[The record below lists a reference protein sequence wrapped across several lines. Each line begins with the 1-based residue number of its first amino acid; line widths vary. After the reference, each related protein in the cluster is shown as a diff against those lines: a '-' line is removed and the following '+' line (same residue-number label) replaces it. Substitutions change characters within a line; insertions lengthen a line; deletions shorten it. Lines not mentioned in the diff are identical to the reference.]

1 MLRSVPERNAF
12 RNTRFINRTPKSLFA
27 CEEILNSAALLACV
41 EPIASSLSHLSSCSD
56 VARIKSKPSGSRA
69 KVKIVFS
76 RSHGTMTSEKKSTT
90 TVWNFRTGI
99 SIRTRIFR
107 ICEPESCRSHGL
119 DSLSDL
125 QQLGRGC
132 LGGGTAIAPTA
143 SGPGNFGARPYLWTI
158 LPHSRRRMIPP
169 AVRRLLAQDRQLVDK

>member
-12 RNTRFINRTPKSLFA
+12 RNTRFINRSPKSLFA

-76 RSHGTMTSEKKSTT
+76 RSHGTMTSEKKLTT
-90 TVWNFRTGI
+90 TVWSFRTGI
-99 SIRTRIFR
+99 SIRTRIFP
-107 ICEPESCRSHGL
+107 ICEPESCRSEGL
-119 DSLSDL
+119 GSLFDPAARMRL
-125 QQLGRGC
+125 FGR
-132 LGGGTAIAPTA
+132 GTAIAPTWFRLGGTLA
-143 SGPGNFGARPYLWTI
+143 KETISGQF
-158 LPHSRRRMIPP
+158 LPLSRRRMILA

>member
-1 MLRSVPERNAF
+1 MNLALMFSPYAAECSGTQRFSKY
-12 RNTRFINRTPKSLFA
+12 RFINRSPKSLFA
-27 CEEILNSAALLACV
+27 CEEISNSAAFLACV

-107 ICEPESCRSHGL
+107 ICEPESSKSERLG
-119 DSLSDL
+119 SLSDPK
-125 QQLGRGC
+125 QLDE
-132 LGGGTAIAPTA
+132 I
-143 SGPGNFGARPYLWTI
+143 I
-158 LPHSRRRMIPP
+158 
-169 AVRRLLAQDRQLVDK
+169 